1 MLDGS
6 GAAATSPRILHVGC
20 GGAPLP
26 EWLSGEEVRLDI
38 DPQHKPDI
46 VASMVDIPDDIG
58 QFTLVYSSHSLEH
71 LYPHEVHRALR
82 GFHRVLVPNGLCI
95 AIVPDLQ
102 DIRPTEDVVYES
114 PAGPITG
121 LDMIYGARWLIEAQ
135 PPMAHHYGFTKPIMV
150 REMERVGFK
159 AHAIRS
165 GGYNLIGIGEKVV

>member
-6 GAAATSPRILHVGC
+6 GRRQRRPASSMSAAAARRCRVAIGR
-20 GGAPLP
+20 
-26 EWLSGEEVRLDI
+26 EVRLDI

-82 GFHRVLVPNGLCI
+82 GSTRVLVPNGICI

-102 DIRPTEDVVYES
+102 DIRRPRMSSTNRRPGRS
-114 PAGPITG
+114 PAST
-121 LDMIYGARWLIEAQ
+121 
-135 PPMAHHYGFTKPIMV
+135 
-150 REMERVGFK
+150 
-159 AHAIRS
+159 
-165 GGYNLIGIGEKVV
+165 